1 MNYTC
6 YRGTVDIDGDLDKAA
21 WASAPQTPRFAESG
35 KLAFLDTRA
44 ALLWD
49 DDCLYAA
56 FWLEER
62 DVWSRGEQR
71 QGMQWQDNAAGLCIA
86 CKGAY
91 YTLAVMPT
99 GRRDEMFY
107 IWKDAYARGGRYDVA
122 DFNLADQKPAV
133 LGGDGGPH
141 HWRGMRWAFFDWTSP
156 GLETAVQIDG
166 TLDQRHEIDRGWRVE
181 MALPWAGLAHLADGP
196 LPPQDGDVW
205 RIGLLRHQLVD
216 QRLQCFATT
225 WTPYPMGEGVHVP
238 EDYSTV
244 AFAAS
249 EADQWMS
256 CSQPSSR

>member
-62 DVWSRGEQR
+62 DVW
-71 QGMQWQDNAAGLCIA
+71 
-86 CKGAY
+86 
-91 YTLAVMPT
+91 
-99 GRRDEMFY
+99 
-107 IWKDAYARGGRYDVA
+107 
-122 DFNLADQKPAV
+122 
-133 LGGDGGPH
+133 
-141 HWRGMRWAFFDWTSP
+141 
-156 GLETAVQIDG
+156 
-166 TLDQRHEIDRGWRVE
+166 
-181 MALPWAGLAHLADGP
+181 
-196 LPPQDGDVW
+196 

-216 QRLQCFATT
+216 QRLQCLATT
-225 WTPYPMGEGVHVP
+225 TTPYPIGDGVHVP

-249 EADQWMS
+249 EAD
-256 CSQPSSR
+256 